1 MCVTSASLHEIREIN
16 QDFGIIDEPT
26 SEPEPEQELEMGNK
40 VKVMTSIKVESE
52 DVEYDSEAH
61 YFVESGSGMDGS
73 EIGRDQFSGSQQEF
87 SFKRKALSC
96 LQSDYDFYDIYFKV
110 SNLYFLSFQ
119 GFQSSHHHPET
130 IHPF

>member
-1 MCVTSASLHEIREIN
+1 MFLLIVVCVTSASLHEIREIN
-16 QDFGIIDEPT
+16 QNFGIIDEPT

-73 EIGRDQFSGSQQEF
+73 EIGRDQFSGS
-87 SFKRKALSC
+87 
-96 LQSDYDFYDIYFKV
+96 
-110 SNLYFLSFQ
+110 
-119 GFQSSHHHPET
+119 
-130 IHPF
+130 

>member
-16 QDFGIIDEPT
+16 QDFGIMDEPT

-73 EIGRDQFSGSQQEF
+73 EIGRDQFSGS
-87 SFKRKALSC
+87 
-96 LQSDYDFYDIYFKV
+96 
-110 SNLYFLSFQ
+110 
-119 GFQSSHHHPET
+119 
-130 IHPF
+130 